1 MTERHQTKR
10 NQPEGNSLQRL
21 AQRLAEHLPFIQPK
35 PVETLSTLFHRDTG
49 KPAAKWQ
56 GYLQHYDRHLAG
68 LKDQPLRILEI
79 GVQAGGSL
87 EVWAQYFKSA
97 TLIIGCDID
106 PACGA
111 LRYDDPRIKVLIG
124 DINTPET
131 LQSLSALTDT
141 LDVVIDDGS
150 HHSSDIIRSFVKI
163 FPRLAEGGTYLI
175 EDLHCSYWESYGGG
189 LYDPFSAIAFFK
201 KIVDLVNRPVWGVNI
216 EAKDF
221 LAEFG
226 VILGDAS
233 LENAANETDWRF
245 LDDIHS
251 IEFVNSICV
260 IHKRAVTHNVLGSLV
275 LSGASVNDNTESDTS
290 TQSYQYVAAEMS
302 VPDQST
308 NIFSRIDISKQAD
321 DERLSL
327 AYQEISKLKEQN
339 IALTTQVYESTK
351 KFYDAS
357 VTIQQLEYQ
366 IKQLEQ
372 TKPDTDAS
380 TAS

>member
-1 MTERHQTKR
+1 MTERHQTERKQSHR
-10 NQPEGNSLQRL
+10 NPLQRL
-21 AQRLAEHLPFIQPK
+21 VAHLADHLPFIQPK
-35 PVETLSTLFHRDTG
+35 PVETLSTLFQRDTG

-56 GYLQHYDRHLAG
+56 GYLQHYDRHFAE

-111 LRYDDPRIKVLIG
+111 QRYDDPRIKVLIG

-131 LQSLSALTDT
+131 LQSLAALTDT

-150 HHSSDIIRSFVKI
+150 HHSSDIIRSFVQL
-163 FPRLAEGGTYLI
+163 FPRLSEEGTYLI

-201 KIVDLVNRPVWGVNI
+201 KIVDLVNRPAWGVDVDV
-216 EAKDF
+216 KDF
-221 LAEFG
+221 MAEFSA
-226 VILGDAS
+226 ILGDAS
-233 LENAANETDWRF
+233 PETARTEIDWSFLE
-245 LDDIHS
+245 DIHS

-260 IHKRAVTHNVLGSLV
+260 IHKRAANLNVLGPLV
-275 LSGASVNDNTESDTS
+275 LSGARENANNHFT
-290 TQSYQYVAAEMS
+290 QYVAGEMS
-302 VPDQST
+302 VPTQRTNLLST
-308 NIFSRIDISKQAD
+308 PPKSTTQAD
-321 DERLSL
+321 TQLFFAREEIARLK
-327 AYQEISKLKEQN
+327 QEFGDLQLQN
-339 IALTTQVYESTK
+339 ISLTSQFYEATK

-357 VTIQQLEYQ
+357 VTIQQLEFKL
-366 IKQLEQ
+366 KQLE
-372 TKPDTDAS
+372 KPNPDES
-380 TAS
+380 